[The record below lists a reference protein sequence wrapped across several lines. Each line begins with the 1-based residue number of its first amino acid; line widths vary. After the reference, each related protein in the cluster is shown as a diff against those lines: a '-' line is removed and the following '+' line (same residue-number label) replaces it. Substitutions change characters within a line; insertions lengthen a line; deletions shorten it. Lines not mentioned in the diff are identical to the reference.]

1 MRLLRQPRF
10 LGHTPSTSPRR
21 PPLLLHALPPPQPSD
36 VVLPPPA
43 TILLRHGISLAAS
56 LAPTEAPT
64 LTSNAP
70 ATTTQFPLVT
80 SVLLAGTLSP
90 SPSSVLSS
98 TPTAAVCAFK
108 MEAERK
114 GKEGA
119 VAKKRAREALE
130 YFVKLYEKA
139 RSDVDKLREK
149 PPLSSP
155 AVIKSRNRNRV
166 LPRMAI

>member
-98 TPTAAVCAFK
+98 TPTAFAAWINPSPRLWYVP
-108 MEAERK
+108 
-114 GKEGA
+114 
-119 VAKKRAREALE
+119 
-130 YFVKLYEKA
+130 A
-139 RSDVDKLREK
+139 RS
-149 PPLSSP
+149 PLF
-155 AVIKSRNRNRV
+155 
-166 LPRMAI
+166 L